1 MTKLCAPLA
10 CRAGGSGS
18 PQEAQSSTRSK
29 FSVRSLTSAGLFFDG
44 FVFLNSTL
52 CWPERPSK
60 SPPRTATR
68 IPCSSSYLVSPNP
81 VSCNPRHNV
90 SAAREGEPEKP
101 SQGHLIMPEK
111 IFRRPFRVQ
120 HRGDCRKDVPR
131 VGAWDSLF
139 DASGLEGDAEATTV
153 VSSYLEPKY
162 VPLRLLLSR
171 VLLCRLVPRALACH

>member
-81 VSCNPRHNV
+81 VSCKPRHNA

-111 IFRRPFRVQ
+111 LDRRPFRVH

-131 VGAWDSLF
+131 VGAGDCPY

-171 VLLCRLVPRALACH
+171 VLLCRLVPRARASH